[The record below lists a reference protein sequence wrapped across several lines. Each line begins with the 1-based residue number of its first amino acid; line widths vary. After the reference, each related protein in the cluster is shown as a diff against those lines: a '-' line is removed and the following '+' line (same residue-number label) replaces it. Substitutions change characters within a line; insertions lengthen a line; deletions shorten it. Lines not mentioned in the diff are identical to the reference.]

1 MIPKD
6 FKRLAEVN
14 LPIAELSLRIKR
26 EAGPV
31 RAGRPG
37 GPVVHTLLIRSAAGF
52 AWRNHSQDG
61 VS

>member
-6 FKRLAEVN
+6 CKRLAEVDF
-14 LPIAELSLRIKR
+14 LIAEVPRR
-26 EAGPV
+26 VTPDARPV

-37 GPVVHTLLIRSAAGF
+37 GPVVHALHIGSDAGF
-52 AWRNHSQDG
+52 AWRNHSRDG